1 MQEAILRSMP
11 EQSII
16 QSRRR
21 RGNKGEGVEGSEEN
35 AIYVF
40 QQRIPKLI
48 SSYANLKYQVDISL
62 EARKIAKERGALS
75 PNEGFYRAA
84 ADMLIG
90 KAGKPQEKVY
100 GLPSYLEFNKN
111 PHLPEWVRAAR
122 SATFI
127 GTLGGNVSSIAVNT
141 SILPIVLLS
150 RLSGQYGP
158 VRAAARFIH
167 AQKLYAQTMGNVE
180 AETIEGPEE
189 QFGFMSLTNEKTA
202 THKDYKNFGPL
213 IKRFKEMAFDT
224 RTLGSETSDYES
236 TSHSGLQ
243 KFNYFSGLLFSHSE
257 RMIRQT
263 SGMATYILELEDLTG
278 KKFGA
283 ITQKELDKW
292 GAQAAQ
298 TATDTTLWVNASA
311 VWAA

>member
-1 MQEAILRSMP
+1 MAEKAQVTEFMQEAILRSMP

-127 GTLGGNVSSIAVNT
+127 GTRS
-141 SILPIVLLS
+141 
-150 RLSGQYGP
+150 
-158 VRAAARFIH
+158 
-167 AQKLYAQTMGNVE
+167 
-180 AETIEGPEE
+180 
-189 QFGFMSLTNEKTA
+189 
-202 THKDYKNFGPL
+202 
-213 IKRFKEMAFDT
+213 
-224 RTLGSETSDYES
+224 
-236 TSHSGLQ
+236 
-243 KFNYFSGLLFSHSE
+243 
-257 RMIRQT
+257 
-263 SGMATYILELEDLTG
+263 
-278 KKFGA
+278 
-283 ITQKELDKW
+283 
-292 GAQAAQ
+292 
-298 TATDTTLWVNASA
+298 
-311 VWAA
+311 